1 MRRWVPAGGATVL
14 IAMPPVL
21 ALFSGGYFDEARIVA
36 GLVAWLLVIAATLV
50 VPRPLPGSGAGRLA
64 LIGLALLCAWTG
76 LSIAWAPLGGQ
87 AQDDFQRVLLYL
99 GYFAAALALM
109 RGTGVRRA
117 LEPAL
122 ALGAFA
128 LAAYALSERLLP
140 GIVELERSAS
150 AGGRLEQPF
159 TYWNAAGIS
168 AAVGFVLAARVAGD
182 PKRPAALR
190 AALAAAAVP
199 LGLAVYLSF
208 ARGALA
214 ALALGLLVLV
224 ALAPEARPQLRSIGV
239 VVIAS
244 AAAALVAS
252 FFPTVKS
259 LAEHDSGDGLIA
271 LVVLLL
277 LAGAAAALAA
287 RPPHARR
294 ELPFVSAPRVAVL
307 AIVVVVVAGLV
318 VAAYEGKPE
327 RTSAPRGAN
336 PARLGSIDTNRYR
349 YWEVALDT
357 FADHPLRGTG
367 SGGFAVEWLKLSDR
381 PDAARDAHS
390 LYLET
395 AAELGVVG
403 VALLLL
409 FLGASWQPG
418 FASTSAI
425 RAPRPGRSLPWPPG
439 AFMQGWTG
447 TGRCR
452 RSLSPPCCSQPR

>member
-1 MRRWVPAGGATVL
+1 M
-14 IAMPPVL
+14 
-21 ALFSGGYFDEARIVA
+21 
-36 GLVAWLLVIAATLV
+36 
-50 VPRPLPGSGAGRLA
+50 SGAH
-64 LIGLALLCAWTG
+64 
-76 LSIAWAPLGGQ
+76 SS
-87 AQDDFQRVLLYL
+87 
-99 GYFAAALALM
+99 
-109 RGTGVRRA
+109 RRSRSA
-117 LEPAL
+117 HS
-122 ALGAFA
+122 A

-182 PKRPAALR
+182 PERPAALR

-224 ALAPEARPQLRSIGV
+224 AVAPEARPQLRGIGV
-239 VVIAS
+239 VVTAS

-271 LVVLLL
+271 LAALLL

-287 RPPHARR
+287 RTPRARR
-294 ELPFVSAPRVAVL
+294 ELPFTSAPRVAVL

-318 VAAYEGKPE
+318 LAAYEGKPE

-349 YWEVALDT
+349 YWDVALDT

-367 SGGFAVEWLKLSDR
+367 SGGFAVEWLKLPDR

-409 FLGASWQPG
+409 LLGAVVAAG
-418 FASTSAI
+418 V
-425 RAPRPGRSLPWPPG
+425 RLYKRDPG
-439 AFMQGWTG
+439 AAAGPIAALAAW
-447 TGRCR
+447 
-452 RSLSPPCCSQPR
+452 SLHAGLDWDWEMPAVTLTALLLAAALIAWSEEPATP